1 MEKKWKNLPFWDQ
14 THIVIYEI
22 ITIKLKKQTALNAPK
37 GNKDTKSNSTW
48 KWNQTNKNKLDV
60 NNLRENHKEFIK
72 KQKFNITIL
81 VKI

>member
-1 MEKKWKNLPFWDQ
+1 MRLKEIKTLK
-14 THIVIYEI
+14 VIRLENEI
-22 ITIKLKKQTALNAPK
+22 
-37 GNKDTKSNSTW
+37 KS
-48 KWNQTNKNKLDV
+48 NKNKLDV